1 MKLVQLPRTLYA
13 VNPAW
18 VTCVEDKPNAVTY
31 KKDPW
36 PHVTVR
42 WCLGVQQMEAH
53 LVGVSFAEVV
63 ELFNKEM

>member
-1 MKLVQLPRTLYA
+1 MKLVQLPGTTIA

-31 KKDPW
+31 KKEPW
-36 PHVTVR
+36 PHVVVR
-42 WCLGVQQMEAH
+42 WCLGTQQSEAC

-63 ELFNKEM
+63 DLFNKEM